1 MITEI
6 RGNYFFKRTIINSI
20 TFLRLIAALILF
32 NYPIAFIIL
41 VLSIGVGISDYLDGY
56 LARLW
61 KCETNF
67 GKNLD
72 QWVDK
77 VVAIAFLLFYYQ
89 LQAISLW
96 FIILF
101 VLREIFVVLGRS
113 FKLIEG
119 SSNSYGKIKTFLFY
133 IFIIFISYKNYNP
146 SLHSNAYPAMVLLGE
161 GLILFYSYFAV
172 ISSVQKN
179 LQDKIVY
186 FIGSSFYTAYI
197 IKKMPGTISSLASF
211 LILYYFSYIAIE
223 IKLVITLIF
232 ILIHFFTYS
241 LFEKLYQ
248 KEDISFYTID
258 EVIAV
263 LLFWMLSL
271 HGLKLWVLVFIL
283 FRCFDIF
290 KPLGIKKVETTSYL
304 TKSMR
309 IIADDLMAMLYTLI
323 IIYAIKQY
331 I

>member
-1 MITEI
+1 MSTKPK
-6 RGNYFFKRTIINSI
+6 NKFLLHRTIINSI
-20 TFLRLIAALILF
+20 TFIRLIAVILLFIYPNPLLIL
-32 NYPIAFIIL
+32 A
-41 VLSIGVGISDYLDGY
+41 LSIGVGLSDYLDGY

-179 LQDKIVY
+179 LKDKLVY

-197 IKKMPGTISSLASF
+197 IKKCLAP
-211 LILYYFSYIAIE
+211 
-223 IKLVITLIF
+223 LV
-232 ILIHFFTYS
+232 
-241 LFEKLYQ
+241 
-248 KEDISFYTID
+248 
-258 EVIAV
+258 A
-263 LLFWMLSL
+263 
-271 HGLKLWVLVFIL
+271 
-283 FRCFDIF
+283 
-290 KPLGIKKVETTSYL
+290 
-304 TKSMR
+304 
-309 IIADDLMAMLYTLI
+309 
-323 IIYAIKQY
+323 
-331 I
+331 